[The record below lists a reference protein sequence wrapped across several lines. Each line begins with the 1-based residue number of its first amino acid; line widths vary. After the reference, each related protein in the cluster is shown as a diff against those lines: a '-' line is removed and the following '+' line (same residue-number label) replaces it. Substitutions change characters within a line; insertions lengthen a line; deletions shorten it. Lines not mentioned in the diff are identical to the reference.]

1 MQLNLPLLLFSLSA
15 LSAAPVHH
23 EEGVRFGDRVSEV
36 FAHHRHGSDE
46 AVFLDDYIR
55 RFLQEL
61 HGSYLLDAGCG
72 SGTWAIEAAQR
83 EITVVGVDVEPAMIE
98 RARAAASD
106 AGVADQIEFIIGDTA
121 ALKERKE
128 LFDAALSIH
137 VGCCLP
143 SLGLHMR
150 QIARSLKPSGRVL
163 VTAPTSFQVLFT
175 DDSHSE
181 DLQQPIERQTLEK
194 ISSIYRG
201 TFAERNDKLEL
212 VRDPNR
218 LFEGQPIWS
227 KIPGL
232 VIPNYYHPEESYLD
246 AFWAVGLEVV
256 AVHRPCFSCEAERL
270 AYYTWHPNGGG
281 PRLGSSYVGN
291 PPFIIFELRKQ

>member
-1 MQLNLPLLLFSLSA
+1 MPWNLSLLLFSLSA
-15 LSAAPVHH
+15 LSAAPLEQ
-23 EEGVRFGDRVSEV
+23 EETIRGGDRLSEV

-46 AVFLDDYIR
+46 SVFLDDYIR
-55 RFLQEL
+55 RFLKEL
-61 HGSYLLDAGCG
+61 DGCYLLDAGCG

-83 EITVVGVDVEPAMIE
+83 GAFVIGVDTEPEMIE
-98 RARAAASD
+98 RARGAAAD
-106 AGVADQIEFIIGDTA
+106 AGVGDRVELTVGHITSLA
-121 ALKERKE
+121 NRKE

-150 QIARSLKPSGRVL
+150 QIAKSLKPSGRVL
-163 VTAPTSFQVLFT
+163 VTAPASFDILFT
-175 DDSHSE
+175 DDSE
-181 DLQQPIERQTLEK
+181 VEELQQPIDRQVLEK

-201 TFAERNDKLEL
+201 TFVERNDKLDL
-212 VRDPNR
+212 VRDASR

-227 KIPGL
+227 KIPGH

-246 AFWAVGLEVV
+246 AFWAAGLEVV
-256 AVHRPCFSCEAERL
+256 ATHRPCFSSEAERL

-281 PRLGSSYVGN
+281 PHLGSAYVGN